1 MSKVAQ
7 DSQSFQHI
15 ANFCPD
21 LIGGMIFA
29 SVTTTLRE
37 QLYKQVAL
45 SQFFKF
51 VTMALLLYCS
61 FTLFIRNSY
70 CCRLPGLAS
79 LAHPASGNHQRCLTY
94 EHWAGLSPYT
104 SSFDFAETCVFD
116 KQSLGVV
123 SCVPFSL
130 HEREGHLPK
139 VRPAV
144 LPSSLRKVLPL
155 ALVH

>member
-21 LIGGMIFA
+21 LIGGRIFA

-37 QLYKQVAL
+37 QFRIYSQECEVFLYKQVAL

-123 SCVPFSL
+123 SCV
-130 HEREGHLPK
+130 
-139 VRPAV
+139 
-144 LPSSLRKVLPL
+144 
-155 ALVH
+155 

>member
-21 LIGGMIFA
+21 LIGGRIFA

-79 LAHPASGNHQRCLTY
+79 RAQPPKGYHLQRLTY

-104 SSFDFAETCVFD
+104 SSFDFAETCIFD

-123 SCVPFSL
+123 SCA
-130 HEREGHLPK
+130 
-139 VRPAV
+139 RPAG
-144 LPSSLRKVLPL
+144 RETRNYKF
-155 ALVH
+155 